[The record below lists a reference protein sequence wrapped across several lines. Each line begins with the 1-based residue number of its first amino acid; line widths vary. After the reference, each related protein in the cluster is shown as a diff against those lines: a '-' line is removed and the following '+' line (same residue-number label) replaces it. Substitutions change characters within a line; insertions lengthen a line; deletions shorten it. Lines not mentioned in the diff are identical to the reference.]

1 MGGLEWEEWGMTGT
15 KEWLETN
22 GLGGYASSTVEGMN
36 TRRYHGLL
44 VAALAPPIG
53 RAVLLAKCEE
63 TLFLEGQPYELG
75 CNQYPGVVHPRGFQY
90 LQEFRLDPFPTFL
103 YRAGNT
109 TVERRIVMLHG
120 RDAVMLLY
128 TAQGVPVG
136 ATLELA
142 PLLAY
147 RGYHSLTH
155 ENSFLRGQAELGD
168 GFVRFTPYPGMPSLY
183 LCCEPG
189 MGAVASPSVGVIQA
203 GVARPVTL
211 PAQVG
216 QAVSPAKAGNQPAPP
231 GIDYRPTGY
240 WFRQFEYLREME
252 RGQDFRE
259 DLFNPGILS
268 FALREG
274 ETVAVIASTEP
285 LEAAHWREL
294 VSAEAARRRTVACT
308 CAEWGEEATQLALA
322 ADQFLIRK
330 GERGHSVIAGYPWFT
345 DWGRDTMIA
354 LPGLTLSTGRTDVA
368 RSILQTYAQA
378 ASQGLIPNRFPD
390 RSEEPEFN
398 TVDATLWMFI
408 AAWRYLLATEDME
421 FARET
426 LLPFFADVIAWHRK
440 GTRYG
445 IHVTED
451 GLLTAGEVGVQLTWM
466 DAKVGD
472 WVVTPRQGKPVEIN
486 ALWYNALRIA
496 AEVARRVGDEGQ
508 KAEGRRQ
515 KAEGGPDSSDPYS
528 SAFCLLPSAFSPS
541 ELAQEWD
548 ALAEACRRSFRRRF
562 WGVARGYLADVVDGP
577 DLEADFSLRPN
588 QLLAISLPYPLL
600 EGEEAR
606 RILDAVAGSLLT
618 PYGLRTLDPHDPRYT
633 GRYIGNQWQRDA
645 AYHQGT
651 VWPWLMG
658 PYLDALLRAKGYS
671 EEAKTLVREMLR
683 PLMEHLSDAGL
694 GSLSE
699 IFDGDSPHTP
709 QGCYAQAWSVA
720 EVLRI
725 WLATAPSEAGKA
737 AQQREAE
744 TRRATVTG

>member
-1 MGGLEWEEWGMTGT
+1 MDSKLRIGGLDLEECGMTGT

-22 GLGGYASSTVEGMN
+22 GLGGYASSTVEGLN

-63 TLFLEGQPYELG
+63 TLFLDGQPYELG

-103 YRAGNT
+103 YRAGST
-109 TVERRIVMLHG
+109 TLERRIVMLHG
-120 RDAVMLLY
+120 RNAVMLLY
-128 TAQGVPVG
+128 TAQGVPEG

-155 ENSFLRGQAELGD
+155 ENQFLRGQADLGE
-168 GFVRFTPYPGMPSLY
+168 GYVRFTPYPGMPSLY
-183 LCCEPG
+183 VCCEPG
-189 MGAVASPSVGVIQA
+189 MGAAVSPSGGVIQA
-203 GVARPVTL
+203 GVAQPVTL
-211 PAQVG
+211 PAYVG
-216 QAVSPAKAGNQPAPP
+216 QPGSLSSQAGQPAPR
-231 GIDYRPTGY
+231 GIDYRQTGY

-285 LEAAHWREL
+285 LQAGRWREL
-294 VSAEAARRRTVACT
+294 VSTEAARRRTVACT
-308 CAEWGEEATQLALA
+308 CTEGGEEATQLALA

-330 GERGHSVIAGYPWFT
+330 GEQGHSVIAGYPWFT

-368 RSILQTYAQA
+368 RSILQTYAGSA
-378 ASQGLIPNRFPD
+378 NQGMIPNRFPD

-398 TVDATLWMFI
+398 TVDATLWMFV
-408 AAWRYLLATEDME
+408 AAWRYLQATEDME
-421 FARET
+421 FARRT
-426 LLPFFADVIAWHRK
+426 LLPFFAEVIAWHRK
-440 GTRYG
+440 GTHYG

-451 GLLTAGEVGVQLTWM
+451 GLLTAGEPGVQLTWM

-496 AEVARRVGDEGQ
+496 AEVARRVGETGEN
-508 KAEGRRQ
+508 A
-515 KAEGGPDSSDPYS
+515 
-528 SAFCLLPSAFSPS
+528 
-541 ELAQEWD
+541 ELAREWD
-548 ALAEACRRSFRRRF
+548 GLADACRRSFRRRF
-562 WGVARGYLADVVDGP
+562 WGAAHGYLADVVDGP

-606 RILDAVAGSLLT
+606 RILDAVTGSLLT
-618 PYGLRTLDPHDPRYT
+618 PYGLRTLDPHDPRYA
-633 GRYIGNQWQRDA
+633 GRYSGNQWQRDA

-658 PYLDALLRAKGYS
+658 PYLDAFLRAKGHS
-671 EEAKTLVREMLR
+671 EEAKATARELLR
-683 PLMEHLSDAGL
+683 PLMEHLGEAGL

-725 WLATAPSEAGKA
+725 WLATAPSEAVRPA
-737 AQQREAE
+737 LREAE
-744 TRRATVTG
+744 TRSASVTG